1 MLIRV
6 DHHPA
11 KHDHFVVTPV
21 LRFFYKT
28 IWLEAR
34 IQQQQPRHGQLDHAI
49 LKKGK
54 HYARSLLT
62 LVILAGL
69 SGSAFAETITTTV
82 NGMVCAFCAT
92 GIEKTFRKQ
101 PEVATVKVDLH
112 KKLVTIRTKPG
123 KTLSDAKIKEV
134 VTYSGYT
141 MGKIV
146 RLK

>member
-1 MLIRV
+1 MRLNLLI
-6 DHHPA
+6 
-11 KHDHFVVTPV
+11 
-21 LRFFYKT
+21 
-28 IWLEAR
+28 
-34 IQQQQPRHGQLDHAI
+34 
-49 LKKGK
+49 
-54 HYARSLLT
+54 

-69 SGSAFAETITTTV
+69 SGSALAETISTTV

-101 PEVATVKVDLH
+101 PEVATVKVDLP
-112 KKLVTIRTKPG
+112 KKLVTITTKPG